1 MARTDLV
8 QCQGCHG
15 DGGYKEVILDDGS
28 GPWEPCGYCKDG
40 RTTKMMNAWIM
51 RWSAQEKK
59 NARMARW
66 AGELRRLGEDTKDW
80 QPEHWNPS
88 DEDIELHAT
97 IMAPAPAAGEPGDC

>member
-15 DGGYKEVILDDGS
+15 EGGYKEVILDDGS

-51 RWSAQEKK
+51 RWSALDKK
-59 NARMARW
+59 NARMSRW
-66 AGELRRLGEDTKDW
+66 AGELRKLGEDTDW
-80 QPEHWNPS
+80 APEHWSPS
-88 DEDIELHAT
+88 CDDIHLHEET
-97 IMAPAPAAGEPGDC
+97 MAVAEPAG